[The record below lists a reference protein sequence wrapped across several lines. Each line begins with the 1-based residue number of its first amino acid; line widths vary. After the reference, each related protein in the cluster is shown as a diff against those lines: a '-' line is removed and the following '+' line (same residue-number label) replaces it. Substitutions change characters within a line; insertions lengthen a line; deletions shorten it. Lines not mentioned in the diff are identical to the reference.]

1 MQQKSVIVLCKHAS
15 SSHKCIYPL
24 RIFFFLLLA
33 PEFVGVQTVTISA
46 MSKIIVA
53 GS

>member
-24 RIFFFLLLA
+24 RIFFFLLA